1 MTAVLGPGDDD
12 PRSPAGAGATIA
24 AALGAGDDDP
34 RSPAV
39 GQPEAQRGPLAAGEA
54 SGPNPDDD
62 FDFLTPGPS
71 AAGDIARGPRSVVR
85 IPKRG

>member
-1 MTAVLGPGDDD
+1 V
-12 PRSPAGAGATIA
+12 ATIE

-34 RSPAV
+34 LSPPV
-39 GQPEAQRGPLAAGEA
+39 GQPEAQRGPFAAGEA

-62 FDFLTPGPS
+62 FDFLTPAPS
-71 AAGDIARGPRSVVR
+71 AAGDIASGPRSVVR